1 MPQLQTTDWLAL
13 KERVNTLVTNP
24 TMTKY
29 EPSEVVDHPSLT
41 PFVLLSDITNDNE
54 RVGINSSLKHTRS
67 GTLMLTI
74 QWPVATP
81 ISHAQLKEIGAS
93 VAAHFPSDLCM
104 SFGPS
109 RLRVTQDAD
118 ALPSY
123 IDGPYRALPVRVFW
137 TSMI

>member
-13 KERVNTLVTNP
+13 KERVNKLVTNP
-24 TMTKY
+24 AMTKY
-29 EPSEVVDHPSLT
+29 EPGEIVDHPSLT
-41 PFVLLSDITNDNE
+41 PFILLSDVTNDNE
-54 RVGINSSLKHTRS
+54 RAGINNGLKHIRS

-74 QWPVATP
+74 QWPLSKP
-81 ISHAQLKEIGAS
+81 IGHAQLKEIAAT
-93 VAAHFPSDLCM
+93 VAAHFPADLCL

-123 IDGPYRALPVRVFW
+123 IDGPYRVSPVRVFW
-137 TSMI
+137 TSMT